1 MTKEKLMDSN
11 GVNTTKKQ
19 NLFIIL
25 STLFLTNALIAEV
38 IGAKILSF
46 EKIFG
51 LAPMA
56 LKFIGD
62 TSLSLNMSVGV
73 LIWPIVFILS
83 DIINEYFG
91 TSGVKRIS
99 FIGAG
104 MIAYAFII
112 IYFATQ
118 SPPADF
124 WLKNN
129 AVDPDGNPFNINY
142 AYNSIFRQGM
152 GIIVGS
158 ITAFLVGQ
166 LVDAYVFKYIRKLTQ
181 HKHLWLRATGS
192 TVVSQ
197 LVDSFLIL
205 FIAFYLLGNWSL
217 EQVLAVG
224 LIQYIYKVA
233 LAIIFT
239 PVIYWMHMLID
250 RYLGKEKSIEMQ
262 DIAQAL

>member
-1 MTKEKLMDSN
+1 MDN
-11 GVNTTKKQ
+11 NHINTNKKQ
-19 NLFIIL
+19 NLFIVL

-73 LIWPIVFILS
+73 IIWPIVFILS

-99 FIGAG
+99 YIGAG
-104 MIAYAFII
+104 MIGYAFFL
-112 IYFATQ
+112 IYLAMKT
-118 SPPADF
+118 PPADF
-124 WLKNN
+124 WLQNN
-129 AVDPDGNPFNINY
+129 SVDPDGHPFNIDY
-142 AYNSIFRQGM
+142 AYNAIFRQGM
-152 GIIVGS
+152 GIIIGS

-205 FIAFYLLGNWSL
+205 LIAFYFLGNWSL
-217 EQVLAVG
+217 NQVIAVG
-224 LIQYIYKVA
+224 LIQYIYKIT
-233 LAIIFT
+233 LAILFT
-239 PVIYWMHMLID
+239 PAIYLMHKIID
-250 RYLGKEKSIEMQ
+250 SYLGKEKSNEMQ
-262 DIAQAL
+262 DIAQTL

>member
-1 MTKEKLMDSN
+1 MDN
-11 GVNTTKKQ
+11 TQINTTKKQ

-38 IGAKILSF
+38 IGAKILSL
-46 EKIFG
+46 EKIFH
-51 LAPMA
+51 LSPISMP
-56 LKFIGD
+56 FVGD
-62 TSLSLNMSVGV
+62 SSMGLNMSVGV

-104 MIAYAFII
+104 MIAYAFLV
-112 IYFATQ
+112 IYLAVV

-124 WLKNN
+124 WIQNN
-129 AVDPDGNPFNINY
+129 SVDPSGNAFNINY
-142 AYNSIFRQGM
+142 AYSSIFRQGM

-166 LVDAYVFKYIRKLTQ
+166 LVDAYVFKYLRSITQ
-181 HKHLWLRATGS
+181 HKFLWLRATGS

-205 FIAFYLLGNWSL
+205 FIAFYLLGNWSF
-217 EQVLAVG
+217 EQVASVG
-224 LIQYIYKVA
+224 LIQYLYKVA

-239 PVIYWMHMLID
+239 PVIYLMHSIID
-250 RYLGKEKSIEMQ
+250 KYLGKDKSIEIQ
-262 DIAQAL
+262 DVAQTV